1 MGDLALKQWENDFA
15 ASVALVNKTL
25 EEAVPRR
32 DECASAVEKAQ
43 ENHDRLE
50 TDVKACSAAFSAA
63 QVELKEAQ
71 DAAARARSALADA
84 DRVVTQAKQAQQAQ
98 AQRLAEFQ
106 RGPLSAFRELE
117 GGRVTPQ
124 KQADSG
130 EAPSFPSTTCET
142 FETAIRKGETN
153 CDQSLYGVP
162 HADNDERKDKT
173 AGAASS

>member
-84 DRVVTQAKQAQQAQ
+84 DRVVTQAKHAQQAQ

-117 GGRVTPQ
+117 GGRVTPPFTPE
-124 KQADSG
+124 KQAVSG
-130 EAPSFPSTTCET
+130 EVPCTTM
-142 FETAIRKGETN
+142 RKGETN
-153 CDQSLYGVP
+153 CYQSLC
-162 HADNDERKDKT
+162 DN
-173 AGAASS
+173 